1 MKLKSP
7 STSYISTDPVVLE
20 TLKKAQELQLEMNS
34 KKYTSHSNKLTFS
47 TNKHSSSIP
56 PPTRKYSLS
65 IPSKLSDTTGQNIS
79 KNLDTSQNYQ
89 QKMKEK
95 KKFSFR
101 KLIGKFEESSKS
113 HINEMLNKSHSDIQI
128 DLKNQQMESELEFAH
143 KLMNSPEEMGL
154 SLEGR
159 DNEVECYVQ
168 TICEPCTLSKSAINF
183 DRLLRRI
190 DTTNA
195 RVTTLINLCT
205 TAILASDKTA
215 INFLVNSLKRMRR
228 KQNLLINEADDTML
242 TFLKDPLIL
251 LRSKKKKA
259 GKNESGVKFSISYPE
274 DDDDD
279 DDEDD
284 DGDDVE
290 NDVVSNGDV
299 REGNIEDK
307 CENNKKIDEAQIR
320 WEMSSNQLSTDYST
334 SDSDND
340 GPTPEFVLNL
350 SKQIRKTEGTR
361 LKQNL
366 RLINRKKSSTTGNK
380 KTSYNVPPPLNPLGH
395 NRNDL
400 LRSHATVASGL
411 CQQSHKISSSSMLS
425 TNGLHNTD
433 SNNTKYTPTL
443 PFNLLSLTG
452 QLSWLISEYIERG
465 SSTYKWATELI
476 NSIGK
481 MSVTRSTWLNVH
493 QQLRETTELL
503 YSHRD
508 QQLKLY
514 HSTSETPQ
522 GEIAW
527 TKLQAIHQ
535 NILNGDLNACTI
547 TPDSLKV
554 LCQSPKQSNNSNNNE
569 RKLVQLSTLL
579 EKKLHLAYLCDLLL
593 WKAHKIILTQLNYTD
608 DDIVKCQSMDFQIRL
623 FELQLDQ
630 LNGQNWSSNLMD
642 YMMCWISDICE
653 WKVEFNLNTSD
664 IDYFMWNEFYV
675 FKNSVQ
681 NLLDLVKSLNA
692 CKLIR
697 SALDEQNKNQIDIN
711 NSTYNCNLSSSVSNI
726 NLEDNQSR
734 ISSSDISSSSSAAA
748 AAKTH
753 SHRSLHNYHPHQS
766 HHSQG
771 DFRALDA
778 DRCSRSYSALIR
790 QIQEH
795 AMNNRPLAYF
805 AERALYDI
813 AVELGC
819 TVNWDERFDSLS
831 NELKNAW
838 QEWELII
845 REKIDR
851 DF

>member
-1 MKLKSP
+1 M
-7 STSYISTDPVVLE
+7 
-20 TLKKAQELQLEMNS
+20 
-34 KKYTSHSNKLTFS
+34 F
-47 TNKHSSSIP
+47 
-56 PPTRKYSLS
+56 
-65 IPSKLSDTTGQNIS
+65 
-79 KNLDTSQNYQ
+79 
-89 QKMKEK
+89 
-95 KKFSFR
+95 
-101 KLIGKFEESSKS
+101 
-113 HINEMLNKSHSDIQI
+113 NKSHSDIQI
-128 DLKNQQMESELEFAH
+128 DLNNQQMESELEFAH

-159 DNEVECYVQ
+159 DNEIECYVQ
-168 TICEPCTLSKSAINF
+168 TICEPCTLSKNAINF

-251 LRSKKKKA
+251 LRSKKKK
-259 GKNESGVKFSISYPE
+259 V
-274 DDDDD
+274 
-279 DDEDD
+279 
-284 DGDDVE
+284 
-290 NDVVSNGDV
+290 
-299 REGNIEDK
+299 GNIEDK
-307 CENNKKIDEAQIR
+307 CENSKKNEEAQIR

-366 RLINRKKSSTTGNK
+366 RLISRKKSSNIGSK
-380 KTSYNVPPPLNPLGH
+380 KASYNVPPPLNPLGH

-433 SNNTKYTPTL
+433 TKYTPTL

-514 HSTSETPQ
+514 YSINETPQ

-535 NILNGDLNACTI
+535 NLLNGDLNASTI
-547 TPDSLKV
+547 TPNNLKV
-554 LCQSPKQSNNSNNNE
+554 LCQSTKQLNNHNNNNNNHNE
-569 RKLVQLSTLL
+569 RKLVQLSCLL

-608 DDIVKCQSMDFQIRL
+608 EDIVKCQSMDFQIRL

-630 LNGQNWSSNLMD
+630 LNGQNWSTNLMN
-642 YMMCWISDICE
+642 YMLCWLNDICE
-653 WKVEFNLNTSD
+653 WKNQFNLNSSD
-664 IDYFMWNEFYV
+664 IDYFIWNEFYV
-675 FKNSVQ
+675 FKNSIDNLFNLVQ
-681 NLLDLVKSLNA
+681 SLNA

-697 SALDEQNKNQIDIN
+697 SALDEQNNNHIN
-711 NSTYNCNLSSSVSNI
+711 
-726 NLEDNQSR
+726 DMNQS
-734 ISSSDISSSSSAAA
+734 IY
-748 AAKTH
+748 
-753 SHRSLHNYHPHQS
+753 NYHLN
-766 HHSQG
+766 
-771 DFRALDA
+771 AE
-778 DRCSRSYSALIR
+778 RCSRSYSALVR
-790 QIQEH
+790 QIQEN

-831 NELKNAW
+831 KELKNAW

>member
-259 GKNESGVKFSISYPE
+259 
-274 DDDDD
+274 
-279 DDEDD
+279 
-284 DGDDVE
+284 
-290 NDVVSNGDV
+290 
-299 REGNIEDK
+299 GNIEDK

-711 NSTYNCNLSSSVSNI
+711 NSTYN
-726 NLEDNQSR
+726 
-734 ISSSDISSSSSAAA
+734 
-748 AAKTH
+748 
-753 SHRSLHNYHPHQS
+753 Y
-766 HHSQG
+766 
-771 DFRALDA
+771 A

>member
-1 MKLKSP
+1 MNFVCQNYDTPLLKEELMCTKGTQYHFNNLLYCQIYGVS
-7 STSYISTDPVVLE
+7 ISGPLNLFLDNIFVGKREQRRLKPIDFE
-20 TLKKAQELQLEMNS
+20 TL
-34 KKYTSHSNKLTFS
+34 F
-47 TNKHSSSIP
+47 
-56 PPTRKYSLS
+56 
-65 IPSKLSDTTGQNIS
+65 NI
-79 KNLDTSQNYQ
+79 
-89 QKMKEK
+89 
-95 KKFSFR
+95 
-101 KLIGKFEESSKS
+101 EESSKS
-113 HINEMLNKSHSDIQI
+113 HVNEMLNKSHSDIQI
-128 DLKNQQMESELEFAH
+128 DLNNQQIESELEFAH

-159 DNEVECYVQ
+159 DNEIECYVQ
-168 TICEPCTLSKSAINF
+168 TICEPCTLSKNAINF

-251 LRSKKKKA
+251 LRSKKKKV
-259 GKNESGVKFSISYPE
+259 GKNESGVKFSIHYPE
-274 DDDDD
+274 DD

-284 DGDDVE
+284 DSDDVE
-290 NDVVSNGDV
+290 NDIDGNGNV
-299 REGNIEDK
+299 REGDIEDK
-307 CENNKKIDEAQIR
+307 CENSKKNEEAQIR

-366 RLINRKKSSTTGNK
+366 RLINRKKSSNMGSK
-380 KTSYNVPPPLNPLGH
+380 KASYNVPPPLNPLGH

-433 SNNTKYTPTL
+433 TKYTPTL

-514 HSTSETPQ
+514 YSINETPQ

-535 NILNGDLNACTI
+535 NLLNGDLNASTI
-547 TPDSLKV
+547 TPNNLKV
-554 LCQSPKQSNNSNNNE
+554 LCQSSKQLNNHNNNE
-569 RKLVQLSTLL
+569 RKLVQLSCLL

-608 DDIVKCQSMDFQIRL
+608 EDIVKCQSMDFQIRL

-630 LNGQNWSSNLMD
+630 LNGQNWSTNLMN
-642 YMMCWISDICE
+642 YMLCWLNDICE
-653 WKVEFNLNTSD
+653 WKNQFNLNSSD
-664 IDYFMWNEFYV
+664 IDYFIWNEFYV
-675 FKNSVQ
+675 FKNSIE
-681 NLLDLVKSLNA
+681 NLFDLVQSLNA

-697 SALDEQNKNQIDIN
+697 SALDEQNNNHINDMNQSIYN
-711 NSTYNCNLSSSVSNI
+711 YHLSNSLSNI
-726 NLEDNQSR
+726 NLDDNQSR
-734 ISSSDISSSSSAAA
+734 ISSSDGSSS
-748 AAKTH
+748 KIQ
-753 SHRSLHNYHPHQS
+753 SHNRLSHNNYHPHQS

-771 DFRALDA
+771 DFRILDA
-778 DRCSRSYSALIR
+778 ERCSRSYSALVR
-790 QIQEH
+790 QIQEN

-831 NELKNAW
+831 KELKNAW

>member
-7 STSYISTDPVVLE
+7 STSYISNDPVVIE
-20 TLKKAQELQLEMNS
+20 TLKRAQELQLDINS
-34 KKYTSHSNKLTFS
+34 KKHTSHSNKLTFS
-47 TNKHSSSIP
+47 IKKHSSNIPSSI
-56 PPTRKYSLS
+56 RKYSLS
-65 IPSKLSDTTGQNIS
+65 IPSKLSDATGQNIS

-113 HINEMLNKSHSDIQI
+113 HINEMLNKSQSDIQI
-128 DLKNQQMESELEFAH
+128 DLNNQQMESELEFAH

-159 DNEVECYVQ
+159 DNEIECYVQ
-168 TICEPCTLSKSAINF
+168 TICEPCTLSKNAINF

-251 LRSKKKKA
+251 LRSKKKKVD
-259 GKNESGVKFSISYPE
+259 KNESGVKFSINYPE

-279 DDEDD
+279 DDDDD
-284 DGDDVE
+284 DGDVE
-290 NDVVSNGDV
+290 NDIDGNGDV

-307 CENNKKIDEAQIR
+307 CENSKKIEEAQIR

-366 RLINRKKSSTTGNK
+366 RLISRKKSSNMGNK
-380 KTSYNVPPPLNPLGH
+380 KASYNVPPPLNPLGH

-425 TNGLHNTD
+425 TNGLHNND
-433 SNNTKYTPTL
+433 TKYTPTL

-476 NSIGK
+476 NSISK

-514 HSTSETPQ
+514 YSINETSK

-527 TKLQAIHQ
+527 NKLQVIHQ
-535 NILNGDLNACTI
+535 NILNGDLNASTI
-547 TPDSLKV
+547 TPSNLKG
-554 LCQSPKQSNNSNNNE
+554 LYQSTKQINNNNE
-569 RKLVQLSTLL
+569 RKLVQLSCLL

-593 WKAHKIILTQLNYTD
+593 WKAHKIILTQLNDTND
-608 DDIVKCQSMDFQIRL
+608 NIIKCQSMDFQIRL

-630 LNGQNWSSNLMD
+630 LNGQNWSSNLMN
-642 YMMCWISDICE
+642 YMLCWINDICE
-653 WKVEFNLNTSD
+653 WKIQFNLNLSD
-664 IDYFMWNEFYV
+664 IDYFIWNEFYV
-675 FKNSVQ
+675 FKNSIQ

-711 NSTYNCNLSSSVSNI
+711 NSIYNYNLINSISNI
-726 NLEDNQSR
+726 NLDDNQSR
-734 ISSSDISSSSSAAA
+734 ISSSSSDIVS
-748 AAKTH
+748 KIQ
-753 SHRSLHNYHPHQS
+753 SHRSSHNYHPHQS

-771 DFRALDA
+771 DFRILDA
-778 DRCSRSYSALIR
+778 ERCSRSYSALVR
-790 QIQEH
+790 QIQEN

-831 NELKNAW
+831 KELKNAW

>member
-7 STSYISTDPVVLE
+7 STSYISNDFVVLE
-20 TLKKAQELQLEMNS
+20 TLKRADELQLDVQ
-34 KKYTSHSNKLTFS
+34 SNKHIS
-47 TNKHSSSIP
+47 HVGKSNQNSSSSHNSGIKLSI
-56 PPTRKYSLS
+56 RKFSLS
-65 IPSKLSDTTGQNIS
+65 IPSKLNDEINQNVSKISDST
-79 KNLDTSQNYQ
+79 QNYQ

-101 KLIGKFEESSKS
+101 RLIGKFEETSRTHLNGMLSKS
-113 HINEMLNKSHSDIQI
+113 QSDVQI
-128 DLKNQQMESELEFAH
+128 DANNQQIESELEFAH

-154 SLEGR
+154 NLEGR
-159 DNEVECYVQ
+159 ENEVDCCIQ
-168 TICEPCTLSKSAINF
+168 TICEPCTLSKIAINF

-228 KQNLLINEADDTML
+228 KQNVLINEADDIML
-242 TFLKDPLIL
+242 TFLKDPLVL
-251 LRSKKKKA
+251 LRSKKTA
-259 GKNESGVKFSISYPE
+259 GKSNAGVTFSITYPE

-279 DDEDD
+279 DGDDDEDKED
-284 DGDDVE
+284 N
-290 NDVVSNGDV
+290 NDEVDSVKVSNT
-299 REGNIEDK
+299 ENK
-307 CENNKKIDEAQIR
+307 CEHKRTEESQIH
-320 WEMSSNQLSTDYST
+320 WELSSSQLSTDYST

-340 GPTPEFVLNL
+340 GPTPEYVLNL

-366 RLINRKKSSTTGNK
+366 RLINRKKSSNMGSNK
-380 KTSYNVPPPLNPLGH
+380 GSFNVPPPLNPLGH

-411 CQQSHKISSSSMLS
+411 CQQSHKISTSSMLS
-425 TNGLHNTD
+425 MNGLYNTD
-433 SNNTKYTPTL
+433 VGIRSTPTL

-465 SSTYKWATELI
+465 STTYKWATELI

-508 QQLKLY
+508 QQLKKH
-514 HSTSETPQ
+514 HSVSETSK
-522 GEIAW
+522 GEISW
-527 TKLQAIHQ
+527 NKLQALHQ
-535 NILNGDLNACTI
+535 SILDGDLNSCTI
-547 TPDSLKV
+547 TSGNLKT
-554 LCQSPKQSNNSNNNE
+554 LCQSSKQINNE
-569 RKLVQLSTLL
+569 RKLVQLSCLL

-593 WKAHKIILTQLNYTD
+593 WKAHKLILAQFNYTD
-608 DDIVKCQSMDFQIRL
+608 EDIVKCQSMDFQIRL

-642 YMMCWISDICE
+642 SMLCWISDICE
-653 WKVEFNLNTSD
+653 WKVEFNPSDSD

-675 FKNSVQ
+675 FKSSVQ
-681 NLLDLVKSLNA
+681 TLLDLVKSLNA

-697 SALDEQNKNQIDIN
+697 SALDEQNKNQIDMITN
-711 NSTYNCNLSSSVSNI
+711 NYGLSSSLSNV
-726 NLEDNQSR
+726 NLEDNQSKT
-734 ISSSDISSSSSAAA
+734 SSDASVSS
-748 AAKTH
+748 KGQL
-753 SHRSLHNYHPHQS
+753 SHRSTQNYHPHQS

-771 DFRALDA
+771 DFRTLDA
-778 DRCSRSYSALIR
+778 DRCSRSYAALIR
-790 QIQEH
+790 QIQEN

-819 TVNWDERFDSLS
+819 NVNWDERFDSLS
-831 NELKNAW
+831 KELQNAW
-838 QEWELII
+838 QEWDLII

>member
-7 STSYISTDPVVLE
+7 STSYISHDPIVLE
-20 TLKKAQELQLEMNS
+20 TLKKAQELQLDINS
-34 KKYTSHSNKLTFS
+34 KKRTSHSNKLTFLTHKDTVSVS
-47 TNKHSSSIP
+47 TS
-56 PPTRKYSLS
+56 TRKYSLS
-65 IPSKLSDTTGQNIS
+65 IPSKMNDATDQNVSKKSDV
-79 KNLDTSQNYQ
+79 SQNYQ

-101 KLIGKFEESSKS
+101 KLIGKFEETSKS
-113 HINEMLNKSHSDIQI
+113 HISQILNKSHSDGQC
-128 DLKNQQMESELEFAH
+128 DSNNNQQIESELEFAH

-159 DNEVECYVQ
+159 DNEVECYIQ
-168 TICEPCTLSKSAINF
+168 TICEPCILSKNAINF

-205 TAILASDKTA
+205 TAILASDKVTV
-215 INFLVNSLKRMRR
+215 NFLVNSLKRMRR
-228 KQNLLINEADDTML
+228 KQNLLISEADDIMM
-242 TFLKDPLIL
+242 TFLKDPLVL
-251 LRSKKKKA
+251 LRSKKKKND
-259 GKNESGVKFSISYPE
+259 KNEGGVKFTINYP
-274 DDDDD
+274 DDD
-279 DDEDD
+279 DDEEEEEEEGGDKDNDEEDNVRNDD
-284 DGDDVE
+284 DDVYT
-290 NDVVSNGDV
+290 
-299 REGNIEDK
+299 REEK
-307 CENNKKIDEAQIR
+307 YENNRQSEEANIR

-334 SDSDND
+334 SDSEND

-366 RLINRKKSSTTGNK
+366 RLINRKKSSNMGDK
-380 KTSYNVPPPLNPLGH
+380 KASFNVPPPLNPLGH

-411 CQQSHKISSSSMLS
+411 CQQGHKMSSSSMLS
-425 TNGLHNTD
+425 SNSGLNPTDAINTMY
-433 SNNTKYTPTL
+433 KPTL

-508 QQLKLY
+508 QQLKAY

-527 TKLQAIHQ
+527 TKLQALHQ
-535 NILNGDLNACTI
+535 TILTGDLNACTI
-547 TPDSLKV
+547 T
-554 LCQSPKQSNNSNNNE
+554 SNNLKALSQSTKQVNNE
-569 RKLVQLSTLL
+569 RKLVRLSCLL

-593 WKAHKIILTQLNYTD
+593 WKAHKITLTQLNYTD
-608 DDIVKCQSMDFQIRL
+608 EDLVKCQSMDFQIRL

-630 LNGQNWSSNLMD
+630 SNGQNWSTNLMD
-642 YMMCWISDICE
+642 FMMCWINDICE
-653 WKVEFNLNTSD
+653 WKAQFNLNTSD

-697 SALDEQNKNQIDIN
+697 SALDDQVKKQLDVN
-711 NSTYNCNLSSSVSNI
+711 NPTNSCNLSSSISNI
-726 NLEDNQSR
+726 NLDDNQSR
-734 ISSSDISSSSSAAA
+734 ISSSDTSS
-748 AAKTH
+748 KLQT
-753 SHRSLHNYHPHQS
+753 HRSLHNQHPHQS

-771 DFRALDA
+771 DFRSLDA
-778 DRCSRSYSALIR
+778 DRCSRSYAALVR

-831 NELKNAW
+831 KELKNAW

>member
-1 MKLKSP
+1 MSE
-7 STSYISTDPVVLE
+7 SQVL
-20 TLKKAQELQLEMNS
+20 
-34 KKYTSHSNKLTFS
+34 
-47 TNKHSSSIP
+47 
-56 PPTRKYSLS
+56 
-65 IPSKLSDTTGQNIS
+65 D
-79 KNLDTSQNYQ
+79 
-89 QKMKEK
+89 KMKEK

-128 DLKNQQMESELEFAH
+128 DLNNQQMESELEFAH

-159 DNEVECYVQ
+159 DNEIECYVQ
-168 TICEPCTLSKSAINF
+168 TICEPCTLSKNAINF

-251 LRSKKKKA
+251 LRSKKKKV
-259 GKNESGVKFSISYPE
+259 GKNESGVKFSIHYPE

-279 DDEDD
+279 DNDDEDD

-290 NDVVSNGDV
+290 NDIDSNGDV
-299 REGNIEDK
+299 RESNIENK
-307 CENNKKIDEAQIR
+307 CENSKKNEETQIR

-366 RLINRKKSSTTGNK
+366 RLISRKKSSNLESK
-380 KTSYNVPPPLNPLGH
+380 KASYNVPPPLNPLGH

-411 CQQSHKISSSSMLS
+411 CQQSHKISSSSSSSSMLS
-425 TNGLHNTD
+425 TNGLYNTD
-433 SNNTKYTPTL
+433 TKYTPTL

-476 NSIGK
+476 NSISK

-508 QQLKLY
+508 EQLKLY
-514 HSTSETPQ
+514 YSINETPQ

-527 TKLQAIHQ
+527 NKLQIIHQ
-535 NILNGDLNACTI
+535 NLLNNDLNTTTI
-547 TPDSLKV
+547 TSNNLKV
-554 LCQSPKQSNNSNNNE
+554 ICQSSKQLNNNNNNE
-569 RKLVQLSTLL
+569 RKLVQLSCLL

-593 WKAHKIILTQLNYTD
+593 WKAHKIILTQLNYTNE
-608 DDIVKCQSMDFQIRL
+608 DIIKCQSMDFQIRL

-630 LNGQNWSSNLMD
+630 LNGQNWSINLMN
-642 YMMCWISDICE
+642 YMLCWINNICE
-653 WKVEFNLNTSD
+653 WKNQFNLNSSD
-664 IDYFMWNEFYV
+664 IDYFIWNEFYV
-675 FKNSVQ
+675 FKNSIDNLFNLVQ
-681 NLLDLVKSLNA
+681 SLNS

-697 SALDEQNKNQIDIN
+697 SALNEQNNNHIN
-711 NSTYNCNLSSSVSNI
+711 NMNHSIYNYHLSNSLSYI
-726 NLEDNQSR
+726 NLDDNQSR
-734 ISSSDISSSSSAAA
+734 ISSLDGLSKIQSNNRL
-748 AAKTH
+748 TH
-753 SHRSLHNYHPHQS
+753 NNYHPHQS

-771 DFRALDA
+771 DFRILDA
-778 DRCSRSYSALIR
+778 ERCSRSYSQLVR
-790 QIQEH
+790 QIQEN

-813 AVELGC
+813 AIELGC

-831 NELKNAW
+831 KELKNAW